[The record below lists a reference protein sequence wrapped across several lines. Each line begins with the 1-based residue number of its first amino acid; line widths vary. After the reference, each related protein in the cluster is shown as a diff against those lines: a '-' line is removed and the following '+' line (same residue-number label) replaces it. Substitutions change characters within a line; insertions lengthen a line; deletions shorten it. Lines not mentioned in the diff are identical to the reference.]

1 MSKRSRI
8 DSRLA
13 VFHVRLVRT
22 RGGYMFFSDPIL
34 IGEHDCAYSQGTGAS
49 RLSDLPEDEWVRRGA
64 RFAKFACPELC
75 GHTLDGV

>member
-1 MSKRSRI
+1 MTRKERI

-22 RGGYMFFSDPIL
+22 KGGYMFCSDPVP
-34 IGEHDCAYSQGTGAS
+34 IGEHDCAYSQGTGAR

-75 GHTLDGV
+75 GHLLDGV

>member
-1 MSKRSRI
+1 MTRKERI

-22 RGGYMFFSDPIL
+22 RGGYMFCSDSVP
-34 IGEHDCAYSQGTGAS
+34 IGEHDCAYSQGTGAR

-64 RFAKFACPELC
+64 RFARLACLELC
-75 GHTLDGV
+75 GHLLDGV

>member
-1 MSKRSRI
+1 MTRKQRI

-22 RGGYMFFSDPIL
+22 KGGYRLMGPAS
-34 IGEHDCAYSQGTGAS
+34 IGEDYAMFSQVTGIR
-49 RLSDLPEDEWVRRGA
+49 RLSDLSEDEWVRRGA

-75 GHTLDGV
+75 GHILDGV